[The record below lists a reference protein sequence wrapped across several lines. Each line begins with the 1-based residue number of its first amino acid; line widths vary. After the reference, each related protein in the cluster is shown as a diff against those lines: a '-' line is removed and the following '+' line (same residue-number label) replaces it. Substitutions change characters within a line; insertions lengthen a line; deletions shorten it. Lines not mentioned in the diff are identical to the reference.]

1 MIILTLTKN
10 SSKTINDTIYS
21 IENQSLK
28 NIKWII
34 FDDNSNDDTLDKINY
49 SSIDKEIIKIVD
61 GKPEDLTD
69 EEKKEIQYIKTTND
83 KKILDAVKILNAKF
97 GVS

>member
-1 MIILTLTKN
+1 MNYRKLQNSRLSNRILE
-10 SSKTINDTIYS
+10 YRY
-21 IENQSLK
+21 LK
-28 NIKWII
+28 NKSLNEGTN
-34 FDDNSNDDTLDKINY
+34 FTMN
-49 SSIDKEIIKIVD
+49 DKEIIKIVD

-97 GVS
+97 GIS

>member
-1 MIILTLTKN
+1 MNYRKLQNSRLSNRILE
-10 SSKTINDTIYS
+10 YRY
-21 IENQSLK
+21 LK
-28 NIKWII
+28 NKSLNEGTN
-34 FDDNSNDDTLDKINY
+34 FTMN
-49 SSIDKEIIKIVD
+49 DKEIIKIVD

>member
-1 MIILTLTKN
+1 MNYRKLQN
-10 SSKTINDTIYS
+10 SRLANKVLEYRY
-21 IENQSLK
+21 LK
-28 NIKWII
+28 NKSLNEGTN
-34 FDDNSNDDTLDKINY
+34 FTMN
-49 SSIDKEIIKIVD
+49 DKEIIKIVD

-69 EEKKEIQYIKTTND
+69 EEKKEIKYIKTTDD